1 MLAGNINSGSGRQ
14 YMKSFLASLMMLAAA
29 SLAGCA
35 TTPAATKNNVEE
47 LSLALQSMGPEVDP
61 AEARRAAEIAYSYS
75 AQLAEQYNV
84 TTSPIL
90 HNTLVNTGVKERGV
104 CVHYAEDMQA
114 RLNQENFRTL
124 SMLRAIAEP
133 KSDFRID
140 HSTAVIAAKGDDIY
154 EGVVL
159 DPWRYGGKLY
169 WSATTEDPRYDWEP
183 RMEVLRRK
191 YARRMAK
198 EAAAGS

>member
-1 MLAGNINSGSGRQ
+1 MLAGNGNQTGQIT
-14 YMKSFLASLMMLAAA
+14 MKSLLAPLMMLAAA
-29 SLAGCA
+29 ALAGCA
-35 TTPAATKNNVEE
+35 SAPSATRNNVEE
-47 LSLALQSMGPEVDP
+47 LALALQSMDPQVDP

-75 AQLAEQYNV
+75 TQLAEQYDV
-84 TTSPIL
+84 TTSPII
-90 HNTLVNTGVKERGV
+90 HNTLVNSGVKERGV

-140 HSTAVIAAKGDDIY
+140 HSTAVIAAKGDGIY
-154 EGVVL
+154 EGIVL

-183 RMEVLRRK
+183 RLKVLRRK
-191 YARRMAK
+191 YERKMAK
-198 EAAAGS
+198 EAAAG

>member
-1 MLAGNINSGSGRQ
+1 
-14 YMKSFLASLMMLAAA
+14 MKSLIAPLLIVAAA
-29 SLAGCA
+29 VLAGCA
-35 TTPAATKNNVEE
+35 SAPTATMNDVEE
-47 LSLALQSMGPEVDP
+47 LSLALQSMDPQVDP

-75 AQLAEQYNV
+75 AHLAEQYDV
-84 TTSPIL
+84 TTSPII
-90 HNTLVNTGVKERGV
+90 HNTLVNSGVKTRGV

-140 HSTAVIAAKGDDIY
+140 HSTAVIAAKGDGIY
-154 EGVVL
+154 EGIVL

-183 RMEVLRRK
+183 RLKVLRRK
-191 YARRMAK
+191 YERRVAK
-198 EAAAGS
+198 EAAS

>member
-1 MLAGNINSGSGRQ
+1 
-14 YMKSFLASLMMLAAA
+14 MKSLIAPLMILAAA
-29 SLAGCA
+29 ALAGCA
-35 TTPAATKNNVEE
+35 SAPTATRSDVEE
-47 LSLALQSMGPEVDP
+47 LSLALQSMDPQVDP

-75 AQLAEQYNV
+75 AKLAEQYDV
-84 TTSPIL
+84 TTSPII
-90 HNTLVNTGVKERGV
+90 HNTLVNSGVKARGV

-124 SMLRAIAEP
+124 TMLRAIAEP

-140 HSTAVIAAKGDDIY
+140 HSTAVIAAKGDGIY
-154 EGVVL
+154 EGIVL

-183 RMEVLRRK
+183 RLKVLRRK
-191 YARRMAK
+191 YERRVAK
-198 EAAAGS
+198 EAAAGT

>member
-1 MLAGNINSGSGRQ
+1 
-14 YMKSFLASLMMLAAA
+14 MKSFLASLMMLAAA

-35 TTPAATKNNVEE
+35 TTPAATRNNVEE
-47 LSLALQSMGPEVDP
+47 LSVALQSMAPEVDP

-154 EGVVL
+154 AGVVL

>member
-1 MLAGNINSGSGRQ
+1 
-14 YMKSFLASLMMLAAA
+14 MKSFFASLMMLAAA
-29 SLAGCA
+29 ALAGCTAAPTA
-35 TTPAATKNNVEE
+35 TRNDVEA

-61 AEARRAAEIAYSYS
+61 GEARRAAEIAYSYS
-75 AQLAEQYNV
+75 AQLAEQYDV
-84 TTSPIL
+84 TTSPII
-90 HNTLVNTGVKERGV
+90 HNTLVNSGVKDRGV
-104 CVHYAEDMQA
+104 CVHYAEDMEA

-140 HSTAVIAAKGDDIY
+140 HSTAVIAAKGGGIY
-154 EGVVL
+154 EGIVL

-183 RMEVLRRK
+183 RLKVLRRK
-191 YARRMAK
+191 YERRMAK

>member
-1 MLAGNINSGSGRQ
+1 
-14 YMKSFLASLMMLAAA
+14 MKSFLVSLMTLAAA
-29 SLAGCA
+29 TLAGCA
-35 TTPAATKNNVEE
+35 SAPTASKNNVEE
-47 LSLALQSMGPEVDP
+47 LSLALQSMDPEVDP
-61 AEARRAAEIAYSYS
+61 GEARRAAEIAYSYS

-84 TTSPIL
+84 TTSPII
-90 HNTLVNTGVKERGV
+90 HNTLVNSGVKERGV

-140 HSTAVIAAKGDDIY
+140 HSTAVIAAKGGGIY
-154 EGVVL
+154 EGIVL

-169 WSATTEDPRYDWEP
+169 WSQTTADPRYDWEP
-183 RMEVLRRK
+183 RLEVLRRK
-191 YARRMAK
+191 QERRMAK
-198 EAAAGS
+198 EAAAAS